1 MDLEKP
7 RRNILGKGGRVGVLK
22 VFKDGKLES
31 WKDRKLE
38 SWKDRKLEK
47 RGRWRV
53 CIWVNIRLE

>member
-38 SWKDRKLEK
+38 R
-47 RGRWRV
+47 
-53 CIWVNIRLE
+53 